1 MFFTLC
7 YKYVNLKLYNMKK
20 LFSYL
25 KCRITG
31 HYNKFITGK
40 CKLHLYYDG
49 CGCDDCNTQQKVE
62 SDNFGVTINNFLSK
76 TS

>member
-20 LFSYL
+20 LFGYL

-31 HYNKFITGK
+31 HYNKIRTGK
-40 CKLHLYYDG
+40 CGLHLYYDG
-49 CGCDDCNTQQKVE
+49 CDCDDCMNDYDDDEVE
-62 SDNFGVTINNFLSK
+62 DDFN
-76 TS
+76 